1 MTLGTRIIPVAA
13 ISEAADDL
21 RFDEHLVYRFLNS
34 RAETIY
40 IGITGAPRTRWQA
53 HLRRQAWAHEIA
65 EIYYTSGMT
74 KPQALNL
81 EREAILDE
89 RPIYNRTV
97 SHAHPLDQA

>member
-1 MTLGTRIIPVAA
+1 MTLGTGIIPVGA
-13 ISEAADDL
+13 ISDSANDL
-21 RFDEHLVYRFLNS
+21 RYDEYLVYRFLNG

-40 IGITGAPRTRWQA
+40 IGITGTPRTRWQA
-53 HLRRQAWAHEIA
+53 HLRRQAWAREIA
-65 EIYYTSGMT
+65 EIYYTAGMT

-97 SHAHPLDQA
+97 SHAHPLNQA